1 MNRLLIIED
10 DPEFGAVLAGKFS
23 QINWRVSRATGMEEV
38 SEILAQNPSYSHCV
52 LDLNLQNQNG
62 LTLIPA
68 LVAHSP
74 GCKIVILTGY
84 ASVHSGIE
92 AIKLGAV
99 YLLQKP
105 SRIQDILEAFE
116 HTPHPETVRI
126 DSHSKPGMAGIEHE
140 VIQRTLA
147 ENNFNVSKTA
157 DQLGLHRR
165 TLQRKMKRRI

>member
-10 DPEFGAVLAGKFS
+10 DPEFGALLAGKFS
-23 QINWRVSRATGMEEV
+23 QINWRVNRAGTIDDA
-38 SEILAQNPSYSHCV
+38 SEILAQNPPYSHCL
-52 LDLNLQNQNG
+52 LDLNLQTQNG

-105 SRIQDILEAFE
+105 SRIQDILAAFD

-126 DSHSKPGMAGIEHE
+126 DLHSKPGMAGIEQE

-157 DQLGLHRR
+157 EQLGLHRR